1 MKKITLLFI
10 LLVIVLLSFTQT
22 QVVYYQNFE
31 TWVNGAPTNWG
42 GPYTNIASGNII
54 ANQYLT
60 NPTNTSAKFF
70 GNSIGVTYVSTPQFS
85 VDNRYYYYIHYKF
98 RTNSLDTTV
107 GYDRV
112 MNINTEVG
120 PSAYTITLSSDSS
133 LWYEQIIPFKPSSST
148 SNAELRFKITPD
160 AWLELDEIYVYKTI
174 SQDTLDINNI
184 AAIIN
189 SNGNFF
195 NKGEAS
201 GFYFPK
207 NTPKTT
213 IFTSNLWIGGYDDN
227 EELHIA
233 GQKYGNNG
241 FYSITPNV
249 DFSFGPV
256 STDSSIQ
263 FYILY
268 DKVWKINK
276 SDIDYHI
283 IHYNDPN
290 YIIPQSIAYW
300 PAHGRMDQG
309 EMWIL
314 APFVDTDNNNMYN
327 PENGDYPKIRGDQA
341 VFFML
346 NDQRLTHGSGGQK
359 LGVQLNCMAYS
370 YDTPNAPYL
379 YNTVFMHF
387 DIYNRSTNNYH
398 DLYIGTFADFDIGY
412 AEDDYIGCDTV
423 RNMCYGYN
431 GDLIDGAGLPSH
443 YVANPPIQGLVSL
456 NNPMSGFTNFS
467 NNNTPNGDPITA
479 IEYYYYLTGRFK
491 DGTYVQYGG
500 NGFQT
505 GGINTPFMFP
515 GNPAIMDLSYFNW
528 TEYNVGNAPFDR
540 RGIMSN
546 GPFTLNAGQ
555 NMYYDI
561 AFPVIMT
568 TNNEYMNISGLQSM
582 VDSIQTFYNN
592 MNYVL
597 DTTNTQVEAFTSHLS
612 ALIAPNPNN
621 GQFTCY
627 LNFIPDNTQI
637 EFYNALGQL
646 IKIERLDSDIQN
658 ITLNNQKGFVFYVI
672 RNQNKVVSRGKFIIR

>member
-10 LLVIVLLSFTQT
+10 LLGIVQLSFTQT

-42 GPYTNIASGNII
+42 GPYTNIDPGNIV

-70 GNSIGVTYVSTPQFS
+70 GNAVGETYVSTPQFN
-85 VDNRYYYYIHYKF
+85 VDNRYYYFIHYKF
-98 RTNSLDTTV
+98 RTNSLNTSV
-107 GYDRV
+107 GFDNV
-112 MNINTEVG
+112 MNILNGVG
-120 PSAYTITLSSDSS
+120 PYAYILTLSSDSTF
-133 LWYEQIIPFKPSSST
+133 WYEQLIPFSPAAST

-160 AWLELDEIYVYKTI
+160 TWLELDEIYIYQTI
-174 SQDTLDINNI
+174 SQDTLNINNI
-184 AAIIN
+184 GAIIN

-195 NKGEAS
+195 NKSEVP

-207 NTPKTT
+207 NTLKTT
-213 IFTSNLWIGGYDDN
+213 IFSSNLWIGGYDDN
-227 EELHIA
+227 EELHVA
-233 GQKYGNNG
+233 AQKYGNNG
-241 FYSITPNV
+241 FYSLTPTV

-256 STDSSIQ
+256 STDTTIQ
-263 FYILY
+263 FYLLY

-276 SDIDYHI
+276 ADIDYHI
-283 IHYNDPN
+283 AHFNDPN
-290 YIIPQSIAYW
+290 YIMPQSIAYW

-314 APFVDTDNNNMYN
+314 APYVDTDNNNMYN

-359 LGVQLNCMAYS
+359 LGIQLNCMAYS
-370 YDTPNAPYL
+370 YDAPNSSYL
-379 YNTVFMHF
+379 NNTVFMHF

-412 AEDDYIGCDTV
+412 ADDDYVGCDTI
-423 RNMCYGYN
+423 RNMCFGYN
-431 GDLIDGAGLPSH
+431 GDIIDGQGLPSH
-443 YVANPPIQGLVSL
+443 YGANPPIQGLVSL
-456 NNPMSGFTNFS
+456 NNPMSGFTYFN
-467 NNNTPNGDPITA
+467 NNNTPSGNPSTA
-479 IEYYYYLTGRFK
+479 IHYYYYLTGRFK

-500 NGFQT
+500 NGYQT

-515 GNPAIMDLSYFNW
+515 GDPMNSGW
-528 TEYNVGNAPFDR
+528 TETTVGNAPYDR

-568 TNNEYMNISGLQSM
+568 TNNEFMNISGLQSM
-582 VDSIQTFYNN
+582 VDSIHIFYNN

-597 DTTNTQVEAFTSHLS
+597 DTTNTHVETFSSNLN

-672 RNQNKVVSRGKFIIR
+672 RNQNKAVCRGKFIIR

>member
-1 MKKITLLFI
+1 MKKFTLLFI
-10 LLVIVLLSFTQT
+10 LFGIVQLSYSQT

-31 TWVNGAPTNWG
+31 TWTNGAPTNWG
-42 GPYTNIASGNII
+42 GPFTNIDPGNTI

-70 GNSIGVTYVSTPQFS
+70 GNSVGETYVSTPHIT
-85 VDNRYYYYIHYKF
+85 VDKRYYYYIHYKF
-98 RTNSLDTTV
+98 RTNSMDTSV
-107 GYDRV
+107 GYDIV
-112 MNINTEVG
+112 MNINSEVG
-120 PSAYTITLSSDSS
+120 PNAYTITLSSDSS
-133 LWYEQIIPFKPSSST
+133 LWYEQIILFKPSSST
-148 SNAELRFKITPD
+148 LNAELRFKITPD
-160 AWLELDEIYVYKTI
+160 AWLELDEIYIYKTI
-174 SQDTLDINNI
+174 SQDTLNINNI
-184 AAIIN
+184 GAIIN

-195 NKGEAS
+195 NKSEAP

-213 IFTSNLWIGGYDDN
+213 IFSSNLWIGGYDVN
-227 EELHIA
+227 EEFHFA
-233 GQKYGNNG
+233 GQKYYNNG
-241 FYSITPNV
+241 FYSNGPTV

-256 STDSSIQ
+256 STDTSFQ
-263 FYILY
+263 YNILY

-283 IHYNDPN
+283 THFNDPN
-290 YIIPQSIAYW
+290 YIMPASIAYW
-300 PAHGRMDQG
+300 PAHGRMDYG

-314 APFVDTDNNNMYN
+314 APFVDIDNNNMYN

-341 VFFML
+341 VFFII
-346 NDQRLTHGSGGQK
+346 NDQRFTHGSGSQK
-359 LGVQLNCMAYS
+359 LGVQINCMAYS
-370 YDTPNAPYL
+370 YDAPNSPYL

-387 DIYNRSTNNYH
+387 DIYNRSTYDYH
-398 DLYIGTFADFDIGY
+398 NLFIGTFTDFEIGFAD
-412 AEDDYIGCDTV
+412 DDYIGCDTL

-431 GDLIDGAGLPSH
+431 GDIIDGTGFPSH
-443 YVANPPIQGLVSL
+443 YGANPPIQGLVSL
-456 NNPMSGFTNFS
+456 NNPMGGFISFNNS
-467 NNNTPNGDPITA
+467 NSPIGDPITA

-491 DGTYVQYGG
+491 DGTHLTYGG
-500 NGFQT
+500 NGYSGYLIT
-505 GGINTPFMFP
+505 NYMYP
-515 GNPAIMDLSYFNW
+515 GNPMDYSNNSW
-528 TEYNVGNAPFDR
+528 TELNVNNAPFDR
-540 RGIMSN
+540 RGVMSS

-568 TNNEYMNISGLQSM
+568 TNNEFMNISGLQSM
-582 VDSIQTFYNN
+582 VDSIHTFYNN

-597 DTTNTQVEAFTSHLS
+597 DTTNTHVETFSSHLS

-627 LNFIPDNTQI
+627 LNFIPDNSQI

-646 IKIERLDSDIQN
+646 IKVERLDSDMQN

-672 RNQNKVVSRGKFIIR
+672 RNQNKVVCRGKLIVN